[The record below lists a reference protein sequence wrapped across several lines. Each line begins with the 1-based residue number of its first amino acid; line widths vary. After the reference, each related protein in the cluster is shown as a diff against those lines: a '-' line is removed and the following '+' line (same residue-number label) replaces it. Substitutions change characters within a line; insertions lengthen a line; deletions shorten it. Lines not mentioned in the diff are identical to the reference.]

1 MSNVNSIKKIIVK
14 VTATGGHDLSDLFLR
29 QTAKHLGIWGN
40 CQFYINR
47 PVEKCDW
54 WVVCHGSALT
64 KTEKVLC
71 DPNHIVF
78 MSMEPTEKGVPSSFF
93 KQFSKL
99 VLCDRNVQH
108 PNIDYRNA
116 LTWWVG
122 VQVEHDHGH
131 SFSATCT
138 LDYDG
143 LKAMSPPAKK
153 NRISVICS
161 NKNMFPGHQKRLDFI
176 AKLQKHPISE
186 YIDFYGGGFRA
197 IPDKWDAIAPYQYH
211 LVLENSVIPDYW
223 SEKLGDAFL
232 GFAFPIYYGCPNIDK
247 YFKKDALQVIDIED
261 FDATVVTL
269 ECLINQGVSRSQLE
283 AMSHAREQVLDDYN
297 IFQMMGDICTEPAS
311 GFKMCRVR
319 PPNYFFEAW
328 VNKMKKALLRLFHW
342 KAV

>member
-1 MSNVNSIKKIIVK
+1 MSNVNRKKNIIVK

-40 CQFYINR
+40 CQFYINQ

-64 KTEKVLC
+64 KPEKVLC

-108 PNIDYRNA
+108 PNMDYRNA

-122 VQVEHDHGH
+122 IQVKHGHGH
-131 SFSATCT
+131 SFSATST
-138 LDYDG
+138 LDYDK
-143 LKAMSPPAKK
+143 LKGMQVPEKRNP
-153 NRISVICS
+153 ISIICS
-161 NKNMFPGHQKRLDFI
+161 NKNSFSGHQKRLDFI

-186 YIDFYGGGFRA
+186 YIDFYGGGFRS

-211 LVLENSVIPDYW
+211 LVLENSVMPDYW

-232 GFAFPIYYGCPNIDK
+232 GFAFPIYYGCPNIHE
-247 YFKKDALQVIDIED
+247 YFAKDALKVIDIEN
-261 FDATVVTL
+261 FDATVSTL
-269 ECLINQGVSRSQLE
+269 EGLISQDVSTDQSK
-283 AMSHAREQVLDDYN
+283 AMHQARQQVLNEYN
-297 IFQMMGDICTEPAS
+297 IFQMMADICIEPAQHYET
-311 GFKMCRVR
+311 CRLKPSR
-319 PPNYFFEAW
+319 YFLEAW
-328 VNKMKKALLRLFHW
+328 INKAKRVFLGLSKRSA
-342 KAV
+342 K